1 MLAYGTMVERALD
14 AAEMLKAD
22 GIDAAVYNFHTIKP
36 LDEETVQACAERYP
50 VIFTAEEHS
59 LR

>member
-1 MLAYGTMVERALD
+1 MLAYGTMVERA
-14 AAEMLKAD
+14 
-22 GIDAAVYNFHTIKP
+22 